1 MMAVAAAWARGF
13 WRDRAGVILTLLLPP
28 LVYLL
33 FAAIFGAGARGD
45 IDTTVVLHDA
55 SRTPAT
61 AVVREAV
68 SKDMGAR
75 LRIFDDREAFDR
87 AVIDGRADAGILI
100 RQSTQGSPKLVI
112 VSAAGRDVAASAL
125 QARLEPI
132 AAALSG
138 QVARPAP
145 SVQTLQIGPQG
156 DVQATYYA
164 GAVSVMFVF
173 FAAMHGAMG
182 GLDERRSGLQS
193 RLALA
198 RGGLAPILGG
208 RAAWLTAVGVMQ
220 SAAVF
225 VAAWIKLPALE
236 PWQMAAAAVTALA
249 VGFCAAGLALA
260 LTGVMQSAAVFV
272 AAWVKLPALEPWQMA
287 AAAVTALAVGFCA
300 AGLALALTA
309 ACRSREQAQPLTT
322 FVVLLLAALGG
333 SMAPRFLMPE
343 AFRDLG
349 WITPHAWAIEAYQ
362 AVIWRGEFTSTVIA
376 AWAVMAGLGVSGL
389 GVALML
395 ERRRA
400 AR

>member
-1 MMAVAAAWARGF
+1 MMAVAGAWARGF
-13 WRDRAGVILTLLLPP
+13 WRDRAGVVLTLLLPP

-33 FAAIFGAGARGD
+33 FAAIFGAGARGE
-45 IDTTVVLHDA
+45 IDTAVVMHDA
-55 SRTPAT
+55 ARTPAT
-61 AVVREAV
+61 AAMQDALAR
-68 SKDMGAR
+68 DMGAR
-75 LRIFDDREAFDR
+75 LRTAEDASELER

-100 RQSTQGSPKLVI
+100 RPSVGRPPQVVV
-112 VSAAGRDVAASAL
+112 VSAAGRDVAAAAL
-125 QARLEPI
+125 QARLEPM
-132 AAALSG
+132 AAALAG
-138 QVARPAP
+138 QVAPRTARVAA
-145 SVQTLQIGPQG
+145 VQVGPIG
-156 DVQATYYA
+156 DVQAAYYA

-182 GLDERRSGLQS
+182 GLDERRSGLQA

-198 RGGLAPILGG
+198 RGGLAPILAG
-208 RAAWLTAVGVMQ
+208 RAAWLTVVGLMQ

-225 VAAWIKLPALE
+225 VAAWTKLPDLA
-236 PWQMAAAAVTALA
+236 PWQAGAAAMTALL
-249 VGFCAAGLALA
+249 VGF
-260 LTGVMQSAAVFV
+260 S
-272 AAWVKLPALEPWQMA
+272 
-287 AAAVTALAVGFCA
+287 A

-343 AFRDLG
+343 AFRALG

-362 AVIWRGEFTSTVIA
+362 AVIWRAEFTPGVVA
-376 AWAVMAGLGVSGL
+376 GWAVLTGLGAAGL
-389 GVALML
+389 GVALVL

>member
-1 MMAVAAAWARGF
+1 MMAVAGAWARGF
-13 WRDRAGVILTLLLPP
+13 WRDRAGVVLTLLLPP

-33 FAAIFGAGARGD
+33 FAAIFGAGGRGE
-45 IDTTVVLHDA
+45 IDTAVVLHDA
-55 SRTPAT
+55 ARTPAT
-61 AVVREAV
+61 VAMQDALSR
-68 SKDMGAR
+68 DMGAR
-75 LRIFDDREAFDR
+75 LRIANNTPELER

-100 RQSTQGSPKLVI
+100 RPSPAGPPQVI
-112 VSAAGRDVAASAL
+112 VVSAAGRDVAAAAL

-132 AAALSG
+132 ASALAG
-138 QVARPAP
+138 QTAP
-145 SVQTLQIGPQG
+145 PTTRVTTLEVGPQG

-182 GLDERRSGLQS
+182 GLDERRSGLQA

-198 RGGLAPILGG
+198 RGGLAPILAG
-208 RAAWLTAVGVMQ
+208 RAAWLTVVGLMQ

-225 VAAWIKLPALE
+225 VAAWTKLPDLA
-236 PWQMAAAAVTALA
+236 PWQVAAAV
-249 VGFCAAGLALA
+249 
-260 LTGVMQSAAVFV
+260 
-272 AAWVKLPALEPWQMA
+272 
-287 AAAVTALAVGFCA
+287 VTALLVGFSA

-343 AFRDLG
+343 VFRALG

-362 AVIWRGEFTSTVIA
+362 AVIWRAEFTPGVVA
-376 AWAVMAGLGVSGL
+376 GWAVLAALGAAGLCVSL
-389 GVALML
+389 VL
-395 ERRRA
+395 ERQRA

>member
-1 MMAVAAAWARGF
+1 MMAVAGAWARGF

-61 AVVREAV
+61 AAVREAV

-75 LRIFDDREAFDR
+75 LRVVEDREAFDR

-100 RQSTQGSPKLVI
+100 RPSTQGPPKLVI

-125 QARLEPI
+125 QARLEPM

-145 SVQTLQIGPQG
+145 RVQTLQIGPQG

-225 VAAWIKLPALE
+225 VAAWVNLPDI
-236 PWQMAAAAVTALA
+236 
-249 VGFCAAGLALA
+249 
-260 LTGVMQSAAVFV
+260 
-272 AAWVKLPALEPWQMA
+272 EPWQMA

-362 AVIWRGEFTSTVIA
+362 AVIWRGEFTPTVIA
-376 AWAVMAGLGVSGL
+376 AWAVMAGLGAGGL